1 LLRRDF
7 GNIDW
12 ARAMDIVA
20 RTTIRQI
27 ARSGTGGKASGIK
40 GRTAV
45 FALTTSIPN

>member
-20 RTTIRQI
+20 
-27 ARSGTGGKASGIK
+27 SGKASGIK